1 MASYFNLTL
10 DTLAPQGLTIKLNN
24 GSQYT
29 TSKAV
34 QLAIN
39 VTDESADGYQMKVW
53 GIDGIAKESDAVWET
68 LANVKDITLPTGDG
82 LKTVY
87 VKVRDDV
94 YNETAVTSTSITLDT
109 SVPAV
114 TIIGPDVSRISK
126 TSPKDVAT
134 FSFTSDVA
142 FTEYKIKVVPSKSSL
157 HDAGTLIG
165 TANGSTNMTAT
176 GTFKA
181 STAISCKIYGKFG
194 FSAAVMP
201 AKNINSFH
209 NGLIISLLIN
219 NYNLL
224 R

>member
-68 LANVKDITLPTGDG
+68 LANVKDITLSTGDG

-94 YNETAVTSTSITLDT
+94 YNETAVASTSITLDT
-109 SVPAV
+109 SVPTV

-165 TANGSTNMTAT
+165 TANGSTNMSAT

-181 STAISCKIYGKFG
+181 STAISCKIYGKDLEIASSGDGEKIIKVF
-194 FSAAVMP
+194 V
-201 AKNINSFH
+201 KNTVGTWSVA
-209 NGLIISLLIN
+209 
-219 NYNLL
+219 
-224 R
+224 

>member
-68 LANVKDITLPTGDG
+68 LANVKDITLSTGDG

-94 YNETAVTSTSITLDT
+94 YNETAVASTSITLDT

-157 HDAGTLIG
+157 HDAGTLID
-165 TANGSTNMTAT
+165 TVNGSTNMSAT
-176 GTFKA
+176 GAFKA
-181 STAISCKIYGKFG
+181 STAISCKIYGKDLEIASSGDGEKIIKVF
-194 FSAAVMP
+194 V
-201 AKNINSFH
+201 KNTVGTWSVA
-209 NGLIISLLIN
+209 
-219 NYNLL
+219 
-224 R
+224 

>member
-165 TANGSTNMTAT
+165 AANGSTNMSAT

-181 STAISCKIYGKFG
+181 STAISCKIYGKDLELASSGDGEKIIKVF
-194 FSAAVMP
+194 V
-201 AKNINSFH
+201 KNAHGTWSVA
-209 NGLIISLLIN
+209 
-219 NYNLL
+219 
-224 R
+224 

>member
-94 YNETAVTSTSITLDT
+94 YNETAAASTTITLDT

-114 TIIGPDVSRISK
+114 TIIGPDVSKISK

-134 FSFTSDVA
+134 FSFTSNTA
-142 FTEYKIKVVPSKSSL
+142 FTEYKIKVVPSNSSL
-157 HDAGTLIG
+157 HDAGVQIG
-165 TANGSTNMTAT
+165 TANGSTNMSAT

-181 STAISCKIYGKFG
+181 STAISCKVYGKDLE
-194 FSAAVMP
+194 AASSGDGEKIIKVFV
-201 AKNINSFH
+201 KNAHGTWSVA
-209 NGLIISLLIN
+209 
-219 NYNLL
+219 
-224 R
+224 

>member
-29 TSKAV
+29 TNKTV
-34 QLAIN
+34 QLAVN

-53 GIDGIAKESDAVWET
+53 GINGVANESDATWET
-68 LANVKDITLPTGDG
+68 LANIKNVTLSTGDG

-94 YNETAVTSTSITLDT
+94 YNETVAASATITLDT

-114 TIIGPDVSRISK
+114 TIIGPDVSKISK

-134 FSFTSDVA
+134 FSFTSNTA
-142 FTEYKIKVVPSKSSL
+142 FTEYKIKVVPSNSSL
-157 HDAGTLIG
+157 HDAGVQIG
-165 TANGSTNMTAT
+165 TANGSTNMSAT

-181 STAISCKIYGKFG
+181 STAISCKVYGKDLE
-194 FSAAVMP
+194 AASSGDGEKIIKVFV
-201 AKNINSFH
+201 KNAHGTWSVA
-209 NGLIISLLIN
+209 
-219 NYNLL
+219 
-224 R
+224 

>member
-94 YNETAVTSTSITLDT
+94 YNETAVASTSITLDT

-134 FSFTSDVA
+134 FSFTSNTA
-142 FTEYKIKVVPSKSSL
+142 FTEYKIKVVPSNSSL
-157 HDAGTLIG
+157 HDAGVQIG
-165 TANGSTNMTAT
+165 TANGSTNMSAT

-181 STAISCKIYGKFG
+181 STAISCKVYGKDLE
-194 FSAAVMP
+194 AASSGDGEKIIKVFV
-201 AKNINSFH
+201 KNTVGTWSVA
-209 NGLIISLLIN
+209 
-219 NYNLL
+219 
-224 R
+224 

>member
-94 YNETAVTSTSITLDT
+94 YNETTVTSTSITLDT

-165 TANGSTNMTAT
+165 TANGSTNMSAT

-181 STAISCKIYGKFG
+181 STAISCKIYGKDLELASSGDGEKIIKVF
-194 FSAAVMP
+194 V
-201 AKNINSFH
+201 KNTVGTWSVA
-209 NGLIISLLIN
+209 
-219 NYNLL
+219 
-224 R
+224 

>member
-126 TSPKDVAT
+126 TSPKDIAT

-165 TANGSTNMTAT
+165 AANGSTNMTAT

-181 STAISCKIYGKFG
+181 STAISCKIYGKDLE
-194 FSAAVMP
+194 AASSGDGEKIIKVFV
-201 AKNINSFH
+201 KNAHGTWSVA
-209 NGLIISLLIN
+209 
-219 NYNLL
+219 
-224 R
+224 

>member
-181 STAISCKIYGKFG
+181 STAISCKVYGKDLE
-194 FSAAVMP
+194 AASSGDGEKIIKVFV
-201 AKNINSFH
+201 KNAHGTWSVA
-209 NGLIISLLIN
+209 
-219 NYNLL
+219 
-224 R
+224 

>member
-1 MASYFNLTL
+1 MASYFNLVL
-10 DTLAPQGLTIKLNN
+10 DTLAPQGLTVKLNN

-29 TSKAV
+29 TSK
-34 QLAIN
+34 N
-39 VTDESADGYQMKVW
+39 VTLNISVSDTSTSGYQMKVW
-53 GIDGIAKESDAVWET
+53 GIDGASSEDSASWET
-68 LANVKDITLPTGDG
+68 FAATKSIALSTGDG

-87 VKVRDDV
+87 VKIRDDV
-94 YNETAVTSTSITLDT
+94 CNETAAASATITLDT

-126 TSPKDVAT
+126 TAPKNIAT

-165 TANGSTNMTAT
+165 TANGSTNMNAT

-181 STAISCKIYGKFG
+181 SAAITCKIYGKDLE
-194 FSAAVMP
+194 AASSGDGEKIIKVFV
-201 AKNINSFH
+201 KNAHGTWSVA
-209 NGLIISLLIN
+209 
-219 NYNLL
+219 
-224 R
+224 

>member
-1 MASYFNLTL
+1 MASYFNLVL
-10 DTLAPQGLTIKLNN
+10 DTLAPQGLTVKLNN

-29 TSKAV
+29 TSK
-34 QLAIN
+34 N
-39 VTDESADGYQMKVW
+39 VTLSISVSDTSTSGYQMKVW
-53 GIDGIAKESDAVWET
+53 GIDGASSEDNATWET
-68 LANVKDITLPTGDG
+68 FAATKSIALPTGDG

-94 YNETAVTSTSITLDT
+94 CNETAAVSATITLDI

-126 TSPKDVAT
+126 TAPKNVAT

-165 TANGSTNMTAT
+165 TANGSTNMNAT

-181 STAISCKIYGKFG
+181 STAISCKIYGKDLEMASSGDGEKIIKVF
-194 FSAAVMP
+194 V
-201 AKNINSFH
+201 KNAHGTWSVA
-209 NGLIISLLIN
+209 
-219 NYNLL
+219 
-224 R
+224 

>member
-29 TSKAV
+29 TNKTV
-34 QLAIN
+34 QLAVN

-68 LANVKDITLPTGDG
+68 LANIKNVTLSTGDG

-94 YNETAVTSTSITLDT
+94 YNETVAASATITLDT

-114 TIIGPDVSRISK
+114 TIIGPDVSKISK

-134 FSFTSDVA
+134 FSFTSNTA
-142 FTEYKIKVVPSKSSL
+142 FTEYKIKVVPSNSSL
-157 HDAGTLIG
+157 HDAGVQIG
-165 TANGSTNMTAT
+165 TANGSTNMAAT

-181 STAISCKIYGKFG
+181 STAISCKIYGKDLE
-194 FSAAVMP
+194 AASSGDGEKIIKVFV
-201 AKNINSFH
+201 KNAHGTWSVA
-209 NGLIISLLIN
+209 
-219 NYNLL
+219 
-224 R
+224 

>member
-1 MASYFNLTL
+1 MASYFNLVL
-10 DTLAPQGLTIKLNN
+10 DTLAPQGLTVKLNN

-29 TSKAV
+29 TSK
-34 QLAIN
+34 N
-39 VTDESADGYQMKVW
+39 VTLNISVSDISTAGYQMKVW
-53 GIDGIAKESDAVWET
+53 GIDGASSEDNASWET
-68 LANVKDITLPTGDG
+68 FAATKSIALSTGDG

-94 YNETAVTSTSITLDT
+94 CNETAAASASITLDT

-126 TSPKDVAT
+126 TAPKNVAT

-165 TANGSTNMTAT
+165 TTNGSTNMSAT

-181 STAISCKIYGKFG
+181 NTAISCKIYGKDLE
-194 FSAAVMP
+194 AASSGDGEKIIKVFV
-201 AKNINSFH
+201 KNAHGTWSVA
-209 NGLIISLLIN
+209 
-219 NYNLL
+219 
-224 R
+224 

>member
-39 VTDESADGYQMKVW
+39 VTDESADGYQIKVW

-165 TANGSTNMTAT
+165 TANGSTNMSAT

-181 STAISCKIYGKFG
+181 STAISCKIYGKDLELASSGDGEKIIKVF
-194 FSAAVMP
+194 V
-201 AKNINSFH
+201 KNTVGTWSVA
-209 NGLIISLLIN
+209 
-219 NYNLL
+219 
-224 R
+224 

>member
-29 TSKAV
+29 TNKTV
-34 QLAIN
+34 QLAVN

-53 GIDGIAKESDAVWET
+53 GVNGVANESDATWET
-68 LANVKDITLPTGDG
+68 LANIKNVTLSTGDG

-94 YNETAVTSTSITLDT
+94 YNETVAASATITLDT

-114 TIIGPDVSRISK
+114 TIIGPDVSKISK

-134 FSFTSDVA
+134 FSFTSNTA
-142 FTEYKIKVVPSKSSL
+142 FTEYKIKVVPSNSSL
-157 HDAGTLIG
+157 HDAGVQIG
-165 TANGSTNMTAT
+165 TANGSTNMSAT

-181 STAISCKIYGKFG
+181 STAISCKVYGKDLE
-194 FSAAVMP
+194 AASSGDGEKIIKVFV
-201 AKNINSFH
+201 KNAHGTWSVA
-209 NGLIISLLIN
+209 
-219 NYNLL
+219 
-224 R
+224 

>member
-29 TSKAV
+29 TNKTV
-34 QLAIN
+34 QLAVN
-39 VTDESADGYQMKVW
+39 VTDESAEGYQMKVW

-94 YNETAVTSTSITLDT
+94 YNETTVASTSITLDT

-114 TIIGPDVSRISK
+114 TIIGPDVSKISK
-126 TSPKDVAT
+126 TAPKNVAT

-165 TANGSTNMTAT
+165 TANGSTNMSAT

-181 STAISCKIYGKFG
+181 STAISCKIYGKDLEIASSGDGEKIIKVF
-194 FSAAVMP
+194 V
-201 AKNINSFH
+201 KNTVGTWSVA
-209 NGLIISLLIN
+209 
-219 NYNLL
+219 
-224 R
+224 

>member
-29 TSKAV
+29 TNKTVELAV
-34 QLAIN
+34 N

-53 GIDGIAKESDAVWET
+53 GVNGVANESDATWET
-68 LANVKDITLPTGDG
+68 LANIKNVTLSTGDG

-94 YNETAVTSTSITLDT
+94 YNETAAASATITLDT

-114 TIIGPDVSRISK
+114 TIIGPDVSKISK

-134 FSFTSDVA
+134 FSFTSNTA
-142 FTEYKIKVVPSKSSL
+142 FTEYKIKVVPSNSSL
-157 HDAGTLIG
+157 HDAGVQIG
-165 TANGSTNMTAT
+165 TANGSTNMSAT

-181 STAISCKIYGKFG
+181 STAISCKVYGKDLE
-194 FSAAVMP
+194 AASSGDGEKIIKVFV
-201 AKNINSFH
+201 KNAHGTWSVA
-209 NGLIISLLIN
+209 
-219 NYNLL
+219 
-224 R
+224 

>member
-1 MASYFNLTL
+1 MASYFNLVL
-10 DTLAPQGLTIKLNN
+10 DTLAPQGLAVKLNN

-29 TSKAV
+29 TSK
-34 QLAIN
+34 N
-39 VTDESADGYQMKVW
+39 VTLSISVTDTSTSGYQMKVW
-53 GIDGIAKESDAVWET
+53 GIDGASSEDNATWET
-68 LANVKDITLPTGDG
+68 FATTKSIALPTGDG

-94 YNETAVTSTSITLDT
+94 CNETAAASATITLDT

-126 TSPKDVAT
+126 TAPKNVAT

-181 STAISCKIYGKFG
+181 STAISCKIYGKDLEIASSGDGEKIIKVF
-194 FSAAVMP
+194 V
-201 AKNINSFH
+201 KNAHGTWSVA
-209 NGLIISLLIN
+209 
-219 NYNLL
+219 
-224 R
+224 

>member
-29 TSKAV
+29 TNKTV
-34 QLAIN
+34 QLAVN
-39 VTDESADGYQMKVW
+39 VTDESADVYQMKVW

-68 LANVKDITLPTGDG
+68 LANIKNVTLSTGDG

-94 YNETAVTSTSITLDT
+94 YNETVAASATITLDT

-114 TIIGPDVSRISK
+114 TIIGPDVSKISK

-134 FSFTSDVA
+134 FSFTSNTA
-142 FTEYKIKVVPSKSSL
+142 FTEYKIKVVPSNSSL
-157 HDAGTLIG
+157 HDAGVQIG
-165 TANGSTNMTAT
+165 TANGSTNMSAT

-181 STAISCKIYGKFG
+181 STAISCKVYGKDLE
-194 FSAAVMP
+194 AASSGDGEKIIKVFV
-201 AKNINSFH
+201 KNTVGTWSVA
-209 NGLIISLLIN
+209 
-219 NYNLL
+219 
-224 R
+224 

>member
-29 TSKAV
+29 TNKTV
-34 QLAIN
+34 QLAVN

-53 GIDGIAKESDAVWET
+53 GINGVANESDATWET
-68 LANVKDITLPTGDG
+68 LANIKNVTLSTGDG

-94 YNETAVTSTSITLDT
+94 YNETAAASTTITLDT

-114 TIIGPDVSRISK
+114 TIIGPDVSKISK

-134 FSFTSDVA
+134 FSFTSNTA
-142 FTEYKIKVVPSKSSL
+142 FTEYKIKVVPSNSSL
-157 HDAGTLIG
+157 HDAGVQIG
-165 TANGSTNMTAT
+165 TANGSTNMSAT

-181 STAISCKIYGKFG
+181 STAISCKVYGKDLE
-194 FSAAVMP
+194 AASSGDGEKIIKVFV
-201 AKNINSFH
+201 KNSV
-209 NGLIISLLIN
+209 GTWSVA
-219 NYNLL
+219 
-224 R
+224 

>member
-1 MASYFNLTL
+1 MVSYFNLTL

-165 TANGSTNMTAT
+165 TANGSTNMSAT

-181 STAISCKIYGKFG
+181 STAISCKIYGKDLEIASSGDGEKIIKVF
-194 FSAAVMP
+194 V
-201 AKNINSFH
+201 KNTVGTWSVA
-209 NGLIISLLIN
+209 
-219 NYNLL
+219 
-224 R
+224 

>member
-68 LANVKDITLPTGDG
+68 LANVKDITLPTGEG

-165 TANGSTNMTAT
+165 AANGSTNMSAT

-181 STAISCKIYGKFG
+181 STAISCKIYGKDLELASSGDGEKIIKVF
-194 FSAAVMP
+194 V
-201 AKNINSFH
+201 KNTVGTWSVA
-209 NGLIISLLIN
+209 
-219 NYNLL
+219 
-224 R
+224 

>member
-1 MASYFNLTL
+1 MASYFNLVL
-10 DTLAPQGLTIKLNN
+10 DTLAPQGLAVKLNN

-29 TSKAV
+29 TSK
-34 QLAIN
+34 N
-39 VTDESADGYQMKVW
+39 VTLSISVSDTSTSGYQMKVW
-53 GIDGIAKESDAVWET
+53 GIDGASSEDSASWET
-68 LANVKDITLPTGDG
+68 FAATKSIALPTGDG

-94 YNETAVTSTSITLDT
+94 CNETAAASTSITLDT

-126 TSPKDVAT
+126 TAPKNVTT

-165 TANGSTNMTAT
+165 TANGSTNMSAT

-181 STAISCKIYGKFG
+181 NTAISCKIYGKDLE
-194 FSAAVMP
+194 AASSGDGEKIIKVFV
-201 AKNINSFH
+201 KNAHGTWSVA
-209 NGLIISLLIN
+209 
-219 NYNLL
+219 
-224 R
+224 

>member
-126 TSPKDVAT
+126 TSPKDIAT
-134 FSFTSDVA
+134 FSFTSNVA

-165 TANGSTNMTAT
+165 AANGSTNMSAT

-181 STAISCKIYGKFG
+181 STAISCKIYGKDLELASSGDGEKIIKVF
-194 FSAAVMP
+194 V
-201 AKNINSFH
+201 KNTVGTWSVA
-209 NGLIISLLIN
+209 
-219 NYNLL
+219 
-224 R
+224 

>member
-1 MASYFNLTL
+1 MASYFNLVL
-10 DTLAPQGLTIKLNN
+10 DTLAPQGLTVKLNN

-29 TSKAV
+29 TSK
-34 QLAIN
+34 N
-39 VTDESADGYQMKVW
+39 VTLSISVSDTSTSGYQMKVW
-53 GIDGIAKESDAVWET
+53 GIDGASSEDSASWET
-68 LANVKDITLPTGDG
+68 FASTKSIALPTGDG

-94 YNETAVTSTSITLDT
+94 CNETAAVSATITLDT

-126 TSPKDVAT
+126 TAPKNVAT
-134 FSFTSDVA
+134 FSFTSDVD

-165 TANGSTNMTAT
+165 TANGSTNMNAT

-181 STAISCKIYGKFG
+181 STAISCKIYGKDLE
-194 FSAAVMP
+194 AASSGDGEKIIKVFV
-201 AKNINSFH
+201 KNAHGTWSVA
-209 NGLIISLLIN
+209 
-219 NYNLL
+219 
-224 R
+224 

>member
-29 TSKAV
+29 TNKTV
-34 QLAIN
+34 QLAVN

-53 GIDGIAKESDAVWET
+53 GINGVANESDATWET
-68 LANVKDITLPTGDG
+68 LANIKNVTLSTGDG

-94 YNETAVTSTSITLDT
+94 YNETVAASATITLDT

-114 TIIGPDVSRISK
+114 TIIGPDVSKISK

-134 FSFTSDVA
+134 FSFTSNTA
-142 FTEYKIKVVPSKSSL
+142 FTEYKIKVVPSNSSL
-157 HDAGTLIG
+157 HDAGVQIG
-165 TANGSTNMTAT
+165 TANGSTNMSAT

-181 STAISCKIYGKFG
+181 STAISCKIYGKDLE
-194 FSAAVMP
+194 AASSGDGEKIIKVFV
-201 AKNINSFH
+201 KNAHGTWSVA
-209 NGLIISLLIN
+209 
-219 NYNLL
+219 
-224 R
+224 

>member
-165 TANGSTNMTAT
+165 AANGSTNMSAT

-181 STAISCKIYGKFG
+181 STAISCKIYGKDLELASSGDGEKIIKVF
-194 FSAAVMP
+194 V
-201 AKNINSFH
+201 KNTVGTWSVA
-209 NGLIISLLIN
+209 
-219 NYNLL
+219 
-224 R
+224 

>member
-29 TSKAV
+29 TSKTV
-34 QLAIN
+34 QLAVN
-39 VTDESADGYQMKVW
+39 VTDESANGYQMKVW
-53 GIDGIAKESDAVWET
+53 GINGVTTETSASWET
-68 LANVKDITLPTGDG
+68 LANIKNITLTEGDG

-94 YNETAVTSTSITLDT
+94 YNETATATATITLDT
-109 SVPAV
+109 SVPSV
-114 TIIGPDVSRISK
+114 TIIGPDVSKISK

-134 FSFTSDVA
+134 FSFTSDVT

-157 HDAGTLIG
+157 QDAGVLIG
-165 TANGSTNMTAT
+165 TTNGSTNMSAT

-181 STAISCKIYGKFG
+181 NSAISCKIYGKDLETASSGDGEKIIKVF
-194 FSAAVMP
+194 V
-201 AKNINSFH
+201 KNALGTWSVA
-209 NGLIISLLIN
+209 
-219 NYNLL
+219 
-224 R
+224 

>member
-1 MASYFNLTL
+1 MASYFNLVL
-10 DTLAPQGLTIKLNN
+10 DTLAPQGLTVKLNN

-29 TSKAV
+29 TSK
-34 QLAIN
+34 N
-39 VTDESADGYQMKVW
+39 VTLSISVSDTATSGYQMKVW
-53 GIDGIAKESDAVWET
+53 GIDGASSEDSASWET
-68 LANVKDITLPTGDG
+68 FAATKSIALSTGDG

-87 VKVRDDV
+87 VKIRDDV
-94 YNETAVTSTSITLDT
+94 CNETAAASATITLDT

-126 TSPKDVAT
+126 TAPKNVAT

-181 STAISCKIYGKFG
+181 STAISCKICGKDLEMASSGDGEKIIKVF
-194 FSAAVMP
+194 V
-201 AKNINSFH
+201 KNAHGTWSVA
-209 NGLIISLLIN
+209 
-219 NYNLL
+219 
-224 R
+224 

>member
-29 TSKAV
+29 TNKTV
-34 QLAIN
+34 QLAVN

-53 GIDGIAKESDAVWET
+53 GIDGIANESDATWET
-68 LANVKDITLPTGDG
+68 LANIKNVTLSTGDG

-94 YNETAVTSTSITLDT
+94 YNETVAASATITLDT

-114 TIIGPDVSRISK
+114 TIIGPDVSKISK

-134 FSFTSDVA
+134 FSFTSNTA
-142 FTEYKIKVVPSKSSL
+142 FTEYKIKVVPSNSSL
-157 HDAGTLIG
+157 HDAGVQIG

-181 STAISCKIYGKFG
+181 STAISCKVYGKDLE
-194 FSAAVMP
+194 AASSGDGEKIIKVFV
-201 AKNINSFH
+201 KNAHGTWSVA
-209 NGLIISLLIN
+209 
-219 NYNLL
+219 
-224 R
+224 

>member
-29 TSKAV
+29 TSKS
-34 QLAIN
+34 
-39 VTDESADGYQMKVW
+39 VTLSIALTDASTAGYQMKVW
-53 GIDGIAKESDAVWET
+53 GINGAELESDASWET
-68 LANVKDITLPTGDG
+68 FATSKSITLLNNDG

-94 YNETAVTSTSITLDT
+94 CNETAAASATITLDT

-114 TIIGPDVSRISK
+114 TIIGPDVSKISK

-134 FSFTSDVA
+134 FSFTSNTA
-142 FTEYKIKVVPSKSSL
+142 FTEYKIKVVPSNSSL
-157 HDAGTLIG
+157 HDAGVQIG
-165 TANGSTNMTAT
+165 TANGSTNMSAT

-181 STAISCKIYGKFG
+181 SAAITCKIYGKDLEDASSGDGEKIIKVF
-194 FSAAVMP
+194 V
-201 AKNINSFH
+201 KNAHGTWSVA
-209 NGLIISLLIN
+209 
-219 NYNLL
+219 
-224 R
+224 

>member
-29 TSKAV
+29 TSKVV

-68 LANVKDITLPTGDG
+68 LANVKDITLSTGDG

-165 TANGSTNMTAT
+165 AANGSTNMSAT

-181 STAISCKIYGKFG
+181 STAITCKIYGKDLEAA
-194 FSAAVMP
+194 SAGDGEKIIKVFV
-201 AKNINSFH
+201 KNSV
-209 NGLIISLLIN
+209 GTWSVA
-219 NYNLL
+219 
-224 R
+224 